1 MVQSVCLTSR
11 GSGVRLPLLPPH
23 HPKGHI
29 QKQLQKCDC
38 FFAVSCR
45 RIWRSAAGKTES
57 YYQEKIFRS
66 ERPVCRENFV
76 NSAPMGNMA
85 AARPY
90 RFVVHLPYNLCFTCY
105 IIDL

>member
-1 MVQSVCLTSR
+1 MSNAVITKKETKKGSIAQLVQSVCLTSR
-11 GSGVRLPLLPPH
+11 GSGVRLPLLPP
-23 HPKGHI
+23 P
-29 QKQLQKCDC
+29 
-38 FFAVSCR
+38 
-45 RIWRSAAGKTES
+45 E
-57 YYQEKIFRS
+57 EKIFRS

-90 RFVVHLPYNLCFTCY
+90 RLVVHLSYNLCFTCY

>member
-11 GSGVRLPLLPPH
+11 GSGVRLPLLPP
-23 HPKGHI
+23 
-29 QKQLQKCDC
+29 

-76 NSAPMGNMA
+76 NSAPIGNMA

-90 RFVVHLPYNLCFTCY
+90 RLVVHLSYNLCFTCY

>member
-11 GSGVRLPLLPPH
+11 GSGVRLPLLPPLLY
-23 HPKGHI
+23 PA
-29 QKQLQKCDC
+29 
-38 FFAVSCR
+38 AVSGDPR
-45 RIWRSAAGKTES
+45 PGK
-57 YYQEKIFRS
+57 QNLIIRKKIFRS

-76 NSAPMGNMA
+76 NLAPMGNMA

-90 RFVVHLPYNLCFTCY
+90 RLVVHLSYNLCFTCY

>member
-11 GSGVRLPLLPPH
+11 GSGVRLPLLP
-23 HPKGHI
+23 
-29 QKQLQKCDC
+29 QLQKCNC

-90 RFVVHLPYNLCFTCY
+90 RLVVHLSYNLCFTCY
-105 IIDL
+105 IIYL